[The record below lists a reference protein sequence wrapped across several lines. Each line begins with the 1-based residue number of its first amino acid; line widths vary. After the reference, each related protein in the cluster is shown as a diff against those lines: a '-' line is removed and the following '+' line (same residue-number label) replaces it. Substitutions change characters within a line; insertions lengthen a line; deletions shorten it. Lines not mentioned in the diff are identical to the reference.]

1 MSSGHRLSLMS
12 NFVTPAT
19 PDHLMDASLLMLM
32 DTTVKSRLTRKYSF
46 LDTVVTGEDEV
57 RVVLV
62 EQLIKRTM
70 SCFYC
75 FLESLT

>member
-57 RVVLV
+57 RVVV
-62 EQLIKRTM
+62 EQFIKRTM